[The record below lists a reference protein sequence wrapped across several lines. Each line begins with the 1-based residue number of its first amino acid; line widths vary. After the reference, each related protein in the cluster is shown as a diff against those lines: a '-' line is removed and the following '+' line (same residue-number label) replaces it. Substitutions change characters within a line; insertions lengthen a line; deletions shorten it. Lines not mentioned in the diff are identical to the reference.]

1 MMLKEVLDRL
11 ICPRRECRKP
21 LLMADDENSLK
32 CSGCGQIYPIRDGI
46 AIILPDQAST
56 AQ

>member
-21 LLMADDENSLK
+21 LLLADDESSLK

-46 AIILPDQAST
+46 AIILPDQASP